1 MPLSSL
7 LNQPRIHG
15 LRSALDVLDAPEPV
29 REALDPE
36 AREAA
41 VALVL
46 RDRGGLEVLLIK
58 RAEIDGD
65 PWSGHM
71 ALPGGK
77 RDRDDATLVDT
88 AIREAWEETGLDLV
102 SRGLHLGRLSFVAP
116 RTPRLPPLYITPHV
130 FAVPGSSRA
139 VPDPGEVEEVL
150 WIPLETL
157 ASPEIHGEVTI
168 RFGSESRDFPALRID
183 NRIIWGLT
191 HRILTE
197 FLEVIEPLEGLG

>member
-1 MPLSSL
+1 MPLTSL
-7 LNQPRIHG
+7 LTQPRIHS
-15 LRSALDVLDAPEPV
+15 LRSALEALDAPEPV
-29 REALDPE
+29 ASEVDPR

-77 RDRDDATLVDT
+77 RDPTDSSLIYT
-88 AIREAWEETGLDLV
+88 AIREAREETGLELA
-102 SRGLHLGRLSFVAP
+102 SHGLHLGRLSLVAP

-150 WIPLETL
+150 WVPLTTL
-157 ASPEIHGEVTI
+157 ASPTVRGEVTI
-168 RFGSESRDFPALRID
+168 RFGPESRDFPALRIE
-183 NRIIWGLT
+183 NRIVWGLT

-197 FLEVIEPLEGLG
+197 FLKVIEPLEGVG